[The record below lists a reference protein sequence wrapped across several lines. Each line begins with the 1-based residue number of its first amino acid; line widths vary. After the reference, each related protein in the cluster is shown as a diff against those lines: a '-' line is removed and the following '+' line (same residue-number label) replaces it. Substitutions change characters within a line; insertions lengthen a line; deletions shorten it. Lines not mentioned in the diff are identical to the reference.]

1 VSLAG
6 LNMYREYKADPKRAI
21 AYCSAIMCI
30 TNPALVVSP
39 TGESDAILSHSTARM
54 GHSSTVDGAAR
65 RSDGDLELQGLLAEE
80 T

>member
-30 TNPALVVSP
+30 TNQALVVSP
-39 TGESDAILSHSTARM
+39 TGESDAILSHL
-54 GHSSTVDGAAR
+54 AAR
-65 RSDGDLELQGLLAEE
+65 RSEGDLELQGLLAEE
-80 T
+80 K